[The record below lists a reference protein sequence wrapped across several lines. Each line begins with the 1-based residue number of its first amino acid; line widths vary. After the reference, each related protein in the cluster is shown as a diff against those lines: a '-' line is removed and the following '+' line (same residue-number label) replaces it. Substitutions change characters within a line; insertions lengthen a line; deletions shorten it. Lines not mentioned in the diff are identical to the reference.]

1 MSIERIRSDIE
12 IFGWH
17 VVKVLEDENGP
28 GFGYSIGLFQTFSHP
43 EILIVG
49 LRLDLIHLLI
59 NNIGADIKKGKIFI
73 EGQFYENVIDNY
85 KCYFLKVNQEYYNDY
100 VGQAQSYYGNAKF
113 PLMQCAYPTLEN
125 IYPWQ
130 KDWPDSIKDLQPILG
145 ESPKSN

>member
-1 MSIERIRSDIE
+1 MSDPPVLRQAGPLGAIFQAFQMSIERIRSDIE

-73 EGQFYENVIDNY
+73 EGQFY
-85 KCYFLKVNQEYYNDY
+85 
-100 VGQAQSYYGNAKF
+100 
-113 PLMQCAYPTLEN
+113 
-125 IYPWQ
+125 
-130 KDWPDSIKDLQPILG
+130 
-145 ESPKSN
+145 